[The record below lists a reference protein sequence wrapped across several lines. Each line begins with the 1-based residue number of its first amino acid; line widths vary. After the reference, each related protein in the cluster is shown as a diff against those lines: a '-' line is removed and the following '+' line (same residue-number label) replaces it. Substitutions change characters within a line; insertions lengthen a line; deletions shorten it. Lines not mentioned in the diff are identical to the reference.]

1 MNETDLIQ
9 AINGIDD
16 KYLSESEEPYK
27 KIDILRNPYGLIII
41 AVAILVF
48 VVPAGAAAIR
58 YFLHRDN
65 VEHYISG
72 TDMVSLKNPDVIKNL
87 TSENYDYRMTMDSL
101 FSDGHNAMIIFTS
114 EAISEKGKERFN
126 RLENGIFLPSF
137 CVKYADGSDGP
148 SYHLKGMDVDVPI
161 IVTSYGYEYVEE
173 AKTRA
178 DKRSSSIVSCKGI
191 DLSKD
196 VKLELFANE
205 DPLSSAGIYFYSRD
219 PIASKAFR
227 YDPAATSMNDLDGI
241 EFTVN
246 LAPNVSCIAL
256 HDADGRQLFLS
267 SFELYSNDPAMFPK
281 TRLCDVTFIKDS
293 GERMKFENN
302 RDSLDGKALVFGD
315 EDWACFVFGE
325 FIDPNAY
332 AGVEVDGVE
341 FWK

>member
-27 KIDILRNPYGLIII
+27 KFGMIRNPYGLIII
-41 AVAILVF
+41 AAAILAF
-48 VVPAGAAAIR
+48 VVPVGAAAIR
-58 YFLHRDN
+58 YFHHRDN

-72 TDMVSLKNPDVIKNL
+72 TDVVSLKNPDVIKNL
-87 TSENYDYRMTMDSL
+87 TSENDDYRMTLDSL

-114 EAISEKGKERFN
+114 EAISEKGKEHFN
-126 RLENGIFLPSF
+126 RLETGIFMPSF
-137 CVKYADGSDGP
+137 CVKYADGSNGP
-148 SYHLKGMDVDVPI
+148 SCHLKGMDIDFPI

-173 AKTRA
+173 AKARY
-178 DKRSSSIVSCKGI
+178 DKRSSSIVCCKGI

-196 VKLELFANE
+196 VKLELFANN
-205 DPLSSAGIYFYSRD
+205 DPLSSAVSYFYSRD
-219 PIASKAFR
+219 PVAAKAFR
-227 YDPAATSMNDLDGI
+227 DDPAATSMNDLNGI

-246 LAPNVSCIAL
+246 LTPNVTCNAL

-281 TRLCDVTFIKDS
+281 TRLRDVTFIKDS
-293 GERMKFENN
+293 GERMIFENI
-302 RDSLDGKALVFGD
+302 DGKARFFWD
-315 EDWACFVFGE
+315 EDWACFIFGE
-325 FIDPNAY
+325 FIDPNEFT
-332 AGVEVDGVE
+332 GVEVDGVE